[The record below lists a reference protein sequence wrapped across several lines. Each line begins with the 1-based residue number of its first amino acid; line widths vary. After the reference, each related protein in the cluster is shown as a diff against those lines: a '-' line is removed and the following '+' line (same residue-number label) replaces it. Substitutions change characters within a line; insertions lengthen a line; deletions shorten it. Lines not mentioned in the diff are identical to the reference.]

1 MNRWCI
7 VYAAYA
13 HFQTRTHL
21 VLSIENPYSRGLIQP
36 HPPSHPG
43 CKSSQFPHIFSVHP
57 PPRPQPAGVPRLSPV
72 SHCHSNN
79 SPATAEHAPRCG
91 DRHPVAAGQLPSY
104 SAILKEKYL
113 EPPQKTGTYQ
123 SSKVTILLYADQVL
137 GFGGSSHWYPRKWK
151 GIIVGLGDYQVPHLE
166 LVMWCFVKPHE
177 VESKHGL
184 WVDVTSNF
192 GDGKLPV
199 PGGDPI
205 SCSLLNSRYKVI

>member
-1 MNRWCI
+1 MYCIRRICPFSDTYPLGVVDRESLFKGAHTASIHHHIQVVNR
-7 VYAAYA
+7 
-13 HFQTRTHL
+13 R
-21 VLSIENPYSRGLIQP
+21 S
-36 HPPSHPG
+36 
-43 CKSSQFPHIFSVHP
+43 FPIFFP
-57 PPRPQPAGVPRLSPV
+57 FIRPPRPQPAGVPRLSPV